1 MITKDNLKEVLELL
15 NFKPDSRGDTWS
27 KSVNSYH
34 LQVDFT
40 NQKLIYPQ
48 DLYTESDS
56 VTSFTTT
63 DGKARNE
70 NFVVFECV
78 HRLLEQGYKA
88 EDLVL
93 EKTWKLGHTGKSGR
107 ADITIYKEA
116 KDSKEKF
123 IYAIIECKT
132 AGKKYDKDSEYS
144 KAKKDLFTNEEG
156 NQLFSY
162 AAQARSVEW
171 LMLYASDFDEN
182 TKSITYKDEIIKFK
196 DDDNVLDLAL
206 NDPSI
211 ETFKQASETS
221 DIFSA
226 WEDTYNKQSY
236 HDLIFK
242 SQAYNIGILPLY
254 KKDLKPFDESKG
266 LSLKFREIL
275 RHNKVSNRN
284 TAFDVLLAVFLAK
297 CYDEKKDDDER
308 LEFYYNPFSDD
319 YFSLYKRLKK
329 LFISAMIEFLNEEVF
344 FIADDLVEKTFKDYF
359 HTNRKQ
365 AQKILEDAIS
375 NAQNYSA
382 QFFAFK
388 KVYNKKLFNQNG
400 KILVE
405 VIQLFENYRIVYAN
419 KNQFLSDLFEHFL
432 NEGFTQNEGIY
443 FTPTP
448 ITRFIWNSLPF
459 ESFINLRHK
468 TFPKVLDFACGA
480 GHFLT
485 EGVSAMSDYC
495 KDTHLSIEDREI
507 SRYFYGIDADDRL
520 AMTSQVSMLLNGAGD
535 NKIRFIDGLEY
546 DKEFYGEKQQDF
558 DILVANPP
566 YSVKEFK
573 QHLSR
578 SVLKGKNGNIPYKVL
593 EYLSPNAKEIELV
606 FIERLIHILK
616 PNALCAIVL
625 PSSILSNT
633 DKATILARELIL
645 QNFAIHAICSFGS
658 QTFGTTGTNTA
669 VLFLRRFD
677 EPPKITHLLEDSLN
691 AIFDNQSLENFAD
704 LKLLESYVALQN
716 IELESYK
723 AFLKQEQIPSHE
735 LFKEYE
741 LAFNE
746 QKEIK
751 NYKESKGFKDLDKQ
765 TQKQELEKRLFA
777 FIVELEREKL
787 KYFALTYKQN
797 TLIIK
802 APDDVAQQKR
812 FLGFVINKSK
822 TSNAGLQ
829 ETEGL
834 LSDEHNRNATDKI
847 AFCVK
852 QSFKGEFHTH
862 EAFSKYVSFTQTCKL
877 LNYENVVFNKA
888 ISLNPINSQGEGK
901 TQNPFENCKFE
912 LVKISEVC
920 NLNKFKNQISKNE
933 IQAMNLNFGSV
944 KLLPSSKNYDWWTDE
959 KTAGDYINEGEVIAL
974 GVARY
979 ANIKKHKGKFVSSNN
994 KLISIKDNT
1003 DVLFDYI
1010 YILLE
1015 MYGQNLYKQGSQYP
1029 QFDEKKFDSFKIPKP
1044 DIKIQKQIVSE
1055 CEKVEEQYNTI
1066 RMSIEK
1072 YQELIKAILVKC
1084 GIIATDE
1091 FIGGGGATSRLIAS
1105 LLDSIQE
1112 LESKLDFNNN
1122 NILDFKALFASLP
1135 TPPPQGWD
1143 TIKLNNKK
1151 YLTLNP
1157 SKREIAN
1164 IDENTIISFVE
1175 MASVADKGYIQNKVD
1190 KPLKELKKGSYTY
1203 FAENDILIAKITPCM
1218 ENGKCA
1224 IAKNLT
1230 NGLGMGSSEFHI
1242 FRTYKGLNNKFLFA
1256 CLNQDSIRQE
1266 AAKNMTGSSGH
1277 RRVPISFYES
1287 LQIPLPPLEAQ
1298 EKIVYIIESVENE
1311 ITKLKEQSKTFESKK
1326 AEILKSFLKS

>member
-1091 FIGGGGATSRLIAS
+1091 FIGGGATSRLIAS

>member
-765 TQKQELEKRLFA
+765 AQKQELEKRLFA

-802 APDDVAQQKR
+802 APDDTAQQKR

-834 LSDEHNRNATDKI
+834 LSDECNRNAKDKI
-847 AFCVK
+847 AYAIK

-862 EAFSKYVSFTQTCKL
+862 EAFSKYVGFIQTCKL
-877 LNYENVVFNKA
+877 LHFENAVFNKA
-888 ISLNPINSQGEGK
+888 IIPIITDKQEGGK
-901 TQNPFENCKFE
+901 AQNPFENCKFE
-912 LVKISEVC
+912 LVK
-920 NLNKFKNQISKNE
+920 L
-933 IQAMNLNFGSV
+933 
-944 KLLPSSKNYDWWTDE
+944 
-959 KTAGDYINEGEVIAL
+959 GEVLKDL
-974 GVARY
+974 GKGRRPASFADFNGEY
-979 ANIKKHKGKFVSSNN
+979 NFYKSSLEIYKCTAYDFDTEAIIIGDGGTANIHYYKGKFSATDHAYIFE
-994 KLISIKDNT
+994 KLNDEIS
-1003 DVLFDYI
+1003 LRYI
-1010 YILLE
+1010 YFVIRNNLNLLQA
-1015 MYGQNLYKQGSQYP
+1015 GFKGIGLQNIA
-1029 QFDEKKFDSFKIPKP
+1029 KKFIKEQVKIPLP
-1044 DIKIQKQIVSE
+1044 PLEIQKQIVSE
-1055 CEKVEEQYNTI
+1055 CEKIEEQYNTI

-1084 GIIATDE
+1084 GIIANNDE
-1091 FIGGGGATSRLIAS
+1091 SIGGGGATSRLITS

>member
-1091 FIGGGGATSRLIAS
+1091 FIGGGG
-1105 LLDSIQE
+1105 
-1112 LESKLDFNNN
+1112 N
-1122 NILDFKALFASLP
+1122 
-1135 TPPPQGWD
+1135 
-1143 TIKLNNKK
+1143 
-1151 YLTLNP
+1151 
-1157 SKREIAN
+1157 
-1164 IDENTIISFVE
+1164 
-1175 MASVADKGYIQNKVD
+1175 
-1190 KPLKELKKGSYTY
+1190 
-1203 FAENDILIAKITPCM
+1203 
-1218 ENGKCA
+1218 
-1224 IAKNLT
+1224 
-1230 NGLGMGSSEFHI
+1230 
-1242 FRTYKGLNNKFLFA
+1242 
-1256 CLNQDSIRQE
+1256 
-1266 AAKNMTGSSGH
+1266 
-1277 RRVPISFYES
+1277 
-1287 LQIPLPPLEAQ
+1287 
-1298 EKIVYIIESVENE
+1298 
-1311 ITKLKEQSKTFESKK
+1311 
-1326 AEILKSFLKS
+1326 